1 MPFGANKGKFDLPY
15 DEARAKQFTTI
26 YEKLVEESWS
36 NPELKKRLQTDLT
49 GLLKEH
55 GFDTEGREFET
66 YETELH
72 EKNAI
77 HLPLPKK
84 PSADNLSEEQLSAIA
99 GGSSCAASGGTA
111 ASASCPVGSASSAGS
126 AGSAC

>member
-77 HLPLPKK
+77 HLPLPKS
-84 PSADNLSEEQLSAIA
+84 PLPIISVR
-99 GGSSCAASGGTA
+99 AASYSRWVILCKWGTA
-111 ASASCPVGSASSAGS
+111 VGKLPSR
-126 AGSAC
+126 